1 MVARLRGR
9 PSPPPPPRI
18 YPRIQSPLN
27 LAKVAPLNS

>member
-9 PSPPPPPRI
+9 PSPPPPRI